1 MSAVTESRDRSG
13 ARPIPP
19 FTAEHDAF
27 RAEVREFVLSEL
39 RPHAAEWEREGW
51 FPHEAF
57 EKLAERGWLGL
68 KFPKEYGGMGGDY
81 VMDAAFTEEL
91 AHCGSGGTAAGLGAH
106 MSIAMPPIW
115 KFGTDEQKQRWL
127 VPGIKAKKIGA
138 LGITEPGAG
147 SDVAGIRTTARKV
160 DGGYVVNGA
169 KTFITNGCRADFVV
183 TAVKTTSEGGH
194 GGLSFLVIEKGME
207 GFDQSKKLDKLGWR
221 ASDTGELAF
230 GEVFVPEENLLGEE
244 NKGFYLIM
252 ANFQWERLLMAHGA
266 IGSMRLMLQNAVE
279 LAGQI
284 RSGRSAARHRV
295 AEMALKL
302 NAAESVTYHALRIF
316 GSGQDAIRE
325 VTMAKLVSQRGAL
338 EVAESTMQLL
348 SGGAGAWDEERLLE
362 VDRAVRDLRLGPIGG
377 GTDEIMKEILGK
389 QMGL

>member
-1 MSAVTESRDRSG
+1 MSALTERPDRTG
-13 ARPIPP
+13 TRPLPP
-19 FTAEHDAF
+19 FTEEHDAF
-27 RAEVREFVLSEL
+27 RAEVREFVQAEF
-39 RPHAAEWEREGW
+39 RPHATEWEAAGW
-51 FPHEAF
+51 FPNEAF
-57 EKLAERGWLGL
+57 SKLAERGWLGI
-68 KFPKEYGGMGGDY
+68 KFPKEYGGLGGDY

-91 AHCGSGGTAAGLGAH
+91 AHCGSGGLAAGLGAH
-106 MSIAMPPIW
+106 MSIAMPPVW

-127 VPGIKAKKIGA
+127 VPGIRAEKIGA

-147 SDVAGIRTTARKV
+147 SDVAGIRTVAKKV
-160 DGGYVVNGA
+160 DGGYVLNGA

-194 GGLSFLVIEKGME
+194 GGLSFVVVEKGMD

-230 GEVFVPEENLLGEE
+230 QDVFVPDENLLGEE

-266 IGSMRLMLQNAVE
+266 IGSMRLMLESAVE
-279 LAGQI
+279 LAKTVTH
-284 RSGRSAARHRV
+284 GRSAARHRV

-302 NAAESVTYHALRIF
+302 NAGEAITYHALRKF

-338 EVAESTMQLL
+338 EVAESTMHLL
-348 SGGAGAWDEERLLE
+348 SGGAGAWDEQRLLE